1 MIDEIWVDRVAT
13 RLDFLW
19 PIFCMICE
27 RRIVFMFLKKYL
39 FRDFPG
45 GPVVKAVCCHC
56 GEGVGFVFH
65 SWSGN

>member
-1 MIDEIWVDRVAT
+1 
-13 RLDFLW
+13 
-19 PIFCMICE
+19 
-27 RRIVFMFLKKYL
+27 MFLKKYL